1 MTFERVTGISHPM
14 YDTAMKLYRISFP
27 PHEQREPDS
36 QQSILRD
43 AAYHFSLAY
52 DEAVFV
58 GLVLYWETDDFIY
71 VEHFCILPEMRS
83 RRYGQRILEKL
94 SEQGKVIILEIDP
107 PVDEISV
114 RRKGFYECCGFAEN
128 PYHHVHPPYHR
139 GNSGHELVVMS
150 SLRQISS
157 AEYENYNQYLNGRV
171 MHGCF

>member
-1 MTFERVTGISHPM
+1 M
-14 YDTAMKLYRISFP
+14 
-27 PHEQREPDS
+27 
-36 QQSILRD
+36 
-43 AAYHFSLAY
+43 
-52 DEAVFV
+52 
-58 GLVLYWETDDFIY
+58 LYWETDDFIY

-114 RRKGFYECCGFAEN
+114 RRKGFYERCGFAEN

-150 SLRQISS
+150 SPRQISS

-171 MHGCF
+171 MRGCF